1 MERLPAVRL
10 PGASGP
16 RHLCVALPGMESVM
30 IENLLPYLRCPRCAG
45 TDLRVAA
52 AGISCRPCDVH
63 FPVREGILD
72 LLGDGTAEVI
82 TPFQRI
88 MQTQLVVSVYE
99 RLWRRLGYFVAS
111 SRSFEKELQTIVD
124 FQQGRG
130 AERVLDL
137 ACGTGVF
144 TRPLARRT
152 QGIVIGLDLSW
163 PMLRK
168 ARRLADRDGL
178 QNIVL
183 IRGTA
188 YRLPFIAGALPYINC
203 CGALHLFDRP
213 DLALGEIERV
223 LHRSGHLTVQT
234 TIRPEHSGGIAYVL
248 EKFIRFGFFSE
259 TGLREQ
265 VRLHGLK
272 MLASE
277 RHRISYT
284 FLARHIS

>member
-1 MERLPAVRL
+1 M
-10 PGASGP
+10 GAKPKCGAT
-16 RHLCVALPGMESVM
+16 LLGLESVM
-30 IENLLPYLRCPRCAG
+30 IENILSYMRCPRCTGTNLHASSAG
-45 TDLRVAA
+45 VT
-52 AGISCRPCDVH
+52 CRPCNVQ
-63 FPVREGILD
+63 FPFREGILD
-72 LLGDGTAEVI
+72 LMEDGSAEVI

-99 RLWRRLGYFVAS
+99 GLWRRLGYFIAS
-111 SRSFEKELQTIVD
+111 SRSFEKEVQTILNLR
-124 FQQGRG
+124 QGLG
-130 AERVLDL
+130 TERVLDL
-137 ACGTGVF
+137 ACGTGIF

-163 PMLRK
+163 PMLRE
-168 ARRLADRDGL
+168 ARRLAERDGVR
-178 QNIVL
+178 NVVL
-183 IRGTA
+183 MRGTA
-188 YRLPFIAGALPYINC
+188 YRLPFIAGAFPYINC

-213 DLALGEIERV
+213 ELALKEIERV
-223 LHRSGHLTVQT
+223 LHSAGHLTVQT

-248 EKFIRFGFFSE
+248 ERFIRFGFFSE
-259 TGLREQ
+259 TALREQ

>member
-1 MERLPAVRL
+1 
-10 PGASGP
+10 
-16 RHLCVALPGMESVM
+16 MESVM
-30 IENLLPYLRCPRCAG
+30 IENLISYLRCPRCAG
-45 TDLRVAA
+45 TDLRA
-52 AGISCRPCDVH
+52 AGARISCHKCNVH
-63 FPVREGILD
+63 YPIREGILD
-72 LLGDGTAEVI
+72 LMGDETSEVI

-99 RLWRRLGYFVAS
+99 RLWRRL
-111 SRSFEKELQTIVD
+111 
-124 FQQGRG
+124 G

-178 QNIVL
+178 HNIVL
-183 IRGTA
+183 MRGTA
-188 YRLPFIAGALPYINC
+188 YRLPFIAAALPYINC

-213 DLALGEIERV
+213 DLALREIERV
-223 LHRSGHLTVQT
+223 LHRTGHLTVQT

-248 EKFIRFGFFSE
+248 ERFIRFGFFSE
-259 TGLREQ
+259 TGLRDQ

-277 RHRISYT
+277 RHRISYS

>member
-1 MERLPAVRL
+1 MAC
-10 PGASGP
+10 GT
-16 RHLCVALPGMESVM
+16 ALPGMESAM
-30 IENLLPYLRCPRCAG
+30 IENLVSYLRCPRCAG
-45 TDLRVAA
+45 TDLRATG
-52 AGISCRPCDVH
+52 AGISCRPCNVQ

-72 LLGDGTAEVI
+72 LMGDGAAEVI

-99 RLWRRLGYFVAS
+99 RLWRRLGYFIAS
-111 SRSFEKELQTIVD
+111 SRSFEKEVQTVLD
-124 FQQGRG
+124 FQQGLG

-168 ARRLADRDGL
+168 ARCLADREGL
-178 QNIVL
+178 HNIVL
-183 IRGTA
+183 MRGTA
-188 YRLPFIAGALPYINC
+188 YRLPFIAAALPHVNC

-213 DLALGEIERV
+213 DLALREIERV
-223 LHRSGHLTVQT
+223 LHPAGYLTVQT

-248 EKFIRFGFFSE
+248 ERFIRFGFFSE